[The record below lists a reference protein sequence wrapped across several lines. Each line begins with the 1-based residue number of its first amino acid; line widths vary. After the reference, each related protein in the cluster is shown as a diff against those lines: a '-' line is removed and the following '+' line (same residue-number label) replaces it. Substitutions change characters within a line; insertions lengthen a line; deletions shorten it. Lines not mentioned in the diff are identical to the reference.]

1 MDEQEG
7 MLIKMV
13 SVPNRRW
20 ALKSINP
27 SVKVGEEVVTTDD
40 VGVKSVHPAKN
51 HTPRVSSLIHL
62 FPSTESYK
70 SNSTSIESLL
80 LADTALD
87 PLPSIHRPFD
97 CPPSTR
103 NLLGLPNSLPQKVHE
118 TSRRP
123 YTRHAPFRT
132 LTGRPQL
139 SLFDRGMEVF
149 FALPGLEGGG
159 MVAEAGQGGK
169 NRGEGG

>member
-1 MDEQEG
+1 MSRGRGSLMSKRDVDQ
-7 MLIKMV
+7 MV
-13 SVPNRRW
+13 LLPNRRW

-62 FPSTESYK
+62 FPSKESYK
-70 SNSTSIESLL
+70 SNSTSVQSLL
-80 LADTALD
+80 PADTSLD
-87 PLPSIHRPFD
+87 SLPPIDRPFD

-123 YTRHAPFRT
+123 YARHASLWT
-132 LTGRPQL
+132 LTGHPQL
-139 SLFDRGMEVF
+139 SLFDRGMEMF
-149 FALPGLEGGG
+149 LSLSGLEGSG
-159 MVAEAGQGGK
+159 MVAEARQGG
-169 NRGEGG
+169 

>member
-1 MDEQEG
+1 
-7 MLIKMV
+7 MV
-13 SVPNRRW
+13 LVPNRRW

-40 VGVKSVHPAKN
+40 VGVKSVHPAKD
-51 HTPRVSSLIHL
+51 HTPRVSPIIFL
-62 FPSTESYK
+62 FPSEDSYQ

-80 LADTALD
+80 LADTSLD
-87 PLPSIHRPFD
+87 PLPPIHRPFD
-97 CPPSTR
+97 RPLSTR

-118 TSRRP
+118 TSRRS

-132 LTGRPQL
+132 FTGRPQL
-139 SLFDRGMEVF
+139 PLFDRGMEVF
-149 FALPGLEGGG
+149 FPLPGLEGGG

>member
-1 MDEQEG
+1 
-7 MLIKMV
+7 MV

-40 VGVKSVHPAKN
+40 VGVKSVHPAKD
-51 HTPRVSSLIHL
+51 HTPRVSPIIFL
-62 FPSTESYK
+62 FPSEDSYQ
-70 SNSTSIESLL
+70 SNSTSTESLL

-87 PLPSIHRPFD
+87 PLSSIHRPFD
-97 CPPSTR
+97 RSPSTR

-118 TSRRP
+118 ASRRP
-123 YTRHAPFRT
+123 YARHASLWT
-132 LTGRPQL
+132 LTGHPQL

-149 FALPGLEGGG
+149 LSLSGLEGSG
-159 MVAEAGQGGK
+159 MAAEARQGG
-169 NRGEGG
+169 